1 MKRFQI
7 KSVSVAALIALAVA
21 PLSSCSSNDA
31 TNTLIETTSIS
42 TAGGGAAGTGLGW
55 LTGKLLGGK
64 RGAQVGAIAGGVL
77 GASLGA
83 FLGHKWGESVVR
95 KKSEY
100 ASQEQYI
107 KANIKQL
114 NTRISDA
121 RNANESLV
129 SQINSL
135 RKDNQLLAANE
146 YKKCKEKVNQGKT
159 LIDKDLKTA
168 KSAMKDASG
177 KELADLKAK
186 YAALQQERA
195 AMVSNINT
203 LNKLSA
209 RA

>member
-31 TNTLIETTSIS
+31 TNTKVGG
-42 TAGGGAAGTGLGW
+42 TAIGTGSGALLGAATGL
-55 LTGKLLGGK
+55 LFGKDK
-64 RGAQVGAIAGGVL
+64 KDRATAAIVGGVA
-77 GASLGA
+77 GAAIGA
-83 FLGHKWGESVVR
+83 FLGHRWGESVVR

-121 RNANESLV
+121 HRTNESLV

-135 RKDNQLLAANE
+135 RKANQRLAAND
-146 YKKCKEKVNQGKT
+146 YKQYREGVNRGQA